1 MLYRKKVQMQKN
13 KLVDEGKQK
22 AKTNW
27 ESSTA
32 MCKTA
37 TRKLPH
43 STGSTELGFLMA

>member
-1 MLYRKKVQMQKN
+1 MGV
-13 KLVDEGKQK
+13 GKQK

-43 STGSTELGFLMA
+43 STGSRVRFSDGLEGWDGGVMVAGKH